1 MRVGICL
8 ESIDG
13 MPLMLT
19 RRVDVTHG
27 HLDVGMAREFAQGWK
42 VDARH
47 SHARECGVAKVVET
61 KRPVDGSLLECP
73 DVSFAKLFDR
83 LLRAVT

>member
-19 RRVDVTHG
+19 RGVDVTHG
-27 HLDVGMAREFAQGWK
+27 HFDVGMASEFAQG
-42 VDARH
+42 REINPGH
-47 SHARECGVAKVVET
+47 CHACERGVAKIVET